1 MTGERYHTLVLSGDA
16 GIKAAQNVA
25 ASLRDALDSQ
35 ERIGIDT
42 QTLTGADIT
51 TVQTL
56 LAARN
61 SAAGMGKALA
71 FHAPLAAPLRAVL
84 EAGGFLGPGQ
94 PHAEFWSPIEDAAPG
109 K

>member
-1 MTGERYHTLVLSGDA
+1 
-16 GIKAAQNVA
+16 
-25 ASLRDALDSQ
+25 
-35 ERIGIDT
+35 
-42 QTLTGADIT
+42 
-51 TVQTL
+51 
-56 LAARN
+56 
-61 SAAGMGKALA
+61 MGKALA